1 MIVVVIYEY
10 IVDYDNL
17 EKIMILWLN
26 MIQRWLM
33 MGKIVIVLI
42 IYLEK
47 VQHNINCIVKLQLDI
62 SMIFLWVKTRLFLH
76 MGKLGLEKRILCLV
90 QWMIL
95 KIMVLFL
102 EHCTYLFYYSQ

>member
-10 IVDYDNL
+10 FVDYDSL

-26 MIQRWLM
+26 MIQLWLM
-33 MGKIVIVLI
+33 MGKIVIALI
-42 IYLEK
+42 IFLGK
-47 VQHNINCIVKLQLDI
+47 MQHNINCIVKLRLDI

-76 MGKLGLEKRILCLV
+76 MGKLDLEKLILCLV

-95 KIMVLFL
+95 
-102 EHCTYLFYYSQ
+102 